1 MIRLSDRAH
10 GKEVDPSEPFVIEN
24 RFEHLEVLPTTN
36 VPTQISFPPLTIN
49 APPKTDLW
57 RKPPHIDVDNI
68 PTIFLPKSIDL
79 NKFRS
84 ANVTVSGEWNTLY
97 DQGGLVLYI
106 FGEGLKKWVK
116 TGIEFVFGKPF
127 VGTVATARASDWS
140 LVPLSE
146 SAGGKVT
153 VHVER
158 ETKDDERL
166 ESLWV
171 YVIGENGETLG
182 VREVTWVFG
191 PDVIDCDN
199 PTSEERTMLVGVYGA
214 RPTVPEGEG
223 RENEELVV
231 KLDGF
236 KVALF
241 DD

>member
-1 MIRLSDRAH
+1 MTIPAIYNSSLATYQ
-10 GKEVDPSEPFVIEN
+10 
-24 RFEHLEVLPTTN
+24 VLPTTN
-36 VPTQISFPPLTIN
+36 LPSKISFPPLTIN

-57 RKPPHIDVDNI
+57 RKPPHVDVDNI
-68 PTIFLPKSIDL
+68 PTIFLPEPIDL

-84 ANVTVSGEWNTLY
+84 ANVTVSGDWNTLY

-106 FGEGLKKWVK
+106 LGEGLKKWVK

-127 VGTVATARASDWS
+127 VGTVATTRASDWS
-140 LVPLSE
+140 LVPLPE

-171 YVIGENGETLG
+171 YVIGDNGERLG

-191 PDVIDCDN
+191 PDVIDCESTTPGD
-199 PTSEERTMLVGVYGA
+199 RTMLVGVYGA

-231 KLDGF
+231 KLEGF
-236 KVALF
+236 EVALF